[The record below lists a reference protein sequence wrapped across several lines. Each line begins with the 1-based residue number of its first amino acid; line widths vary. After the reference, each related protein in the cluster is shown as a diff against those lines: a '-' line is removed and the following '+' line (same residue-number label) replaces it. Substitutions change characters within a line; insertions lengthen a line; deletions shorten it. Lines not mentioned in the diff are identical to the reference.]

1 MNHQINDNNAPI
13 GGLGAIRIGCG
24 AGFSGD
30 RLEPAI
36 ILAEQGNLDY
46 LVLECLAERTIAL
59 AQKRKRA
66 DATKGYDPLLER
78 RIEGLLPILAK
89 NNIRLIT
96 NMGAANPIEGAKK
109 IVEIASKQGI
119 SVKVAAVIGD
129 ELSDKLV
136 EMGDEISKFNN
147 EDFAIALISNHSSL
161 NTPPTSLN
169 TPLSSLN
176 PHHPSLISA
185 NAYMGVEGILE
196 ALQSDAQIIITGRVA
211 DPSLFLAPM
220 IHEFGW
226 ATDDYNLL
234 GQGTIVGH
242 LLECAGQIT
251 GGYFADPIT
260 KPVTNLDTL
269 GHPFADVFA
278 DGSAI
283 ISKVSGTGGVVNL
296 ATVKEQLLYEVVN
309 PHAYLTPDVSAN
321 FTTVQLEQMGADQ
334 VKVWGG
340 TGQEKP
346 STLKVSVGYQAGF
359 LGEGEI
365 SYAGAN
371 ALARAKLAGD
381 TLEKRLKADFP
392 DLRTDYVGVS
402 AIHRTDFNHHLEPYE
417 VRLRLAA
424 NAATAQK
431 AAIIGEEVEA
441 LYTNGPAGGG
451 GARKYVTELVGIV
464 SVLVD
469 REKVNSEVI
478 LFSPLTPRGGGAPL
492 RPSNGGVKDRIQI
505 DYNSFIYSSLTQK
518 TTEQT
523 IATKVPPLGA
533 RGLYGIAHSRAGD
546 KGNTSTL
553 SLIPYDAKDYELLYQ
568 KVTVER
574 VKEHLKDIVSGE
586 IVRYELPN
594 ISSLL
599 FVCQDALLTGVTTSL
614 AIDTHGKALSYALLE
629 MEIE

>member
-1 MNHQINDNNAPI
+1 MKNK
-13 GGLGAIRIGCG
+13 IRIGCG

-109 IVEIASKQGI
+109 IVEIAQKQGI

-136 EMGDEISKFNN
+136 AMSDEISKFNN
-147 EDFAIALISNHSSL
+147 EDFAIALITPPSSL
-161 NTPPTSLN
+161 NTPPS
-169 TPLSSLN
+169 
-176 PHHPSLISA
+176 SLISA

-226 ATDDYNLL
+226 ATDNYNLL

-283 ISKVSGTGGVVNL
+283 ISKVAGTGGVVNL

-321 FTTVQLEQMGADQ
+321 FTTVHLEEIGDNQ

-371 ALARAKLAGD
+371 ALARAQLAGD

-451 GARKYVTELVGIV
+451 GARKYVTELIGIV

-469 REKVNSEVI
+469 RKKVSPEVI
-478 LFSPLTPRGGGAPL
+478 LF
-492 RPSNGGVKDRIQI
+492 
-505 DYNSFIYSSLTQK
+505 
-518 TTEQT
+518 
-523 IATKVPPLGA
+523 
-533 RGLYGIAHSRAGD
+533 
-546 KGNTSTL
+546 
-553 SLIPYDAKDYELLYQ
+553 
-568 KVTVER
+568 
-574 VKEHLKDIVSGE
+574 
-586 IVRYELPN
+586 
-594 ISSLL
+594 
-599 FVCQDALLTGVTTSL
+599 
-614 AIDTHGKALSYALLE
+614 
-629 MEIE
+629 

>member
-1 MNHQINDNNAPI
+1 MKNK
-13 GGLGAIRIGCG
+13 IRIGCG

-36 ILAEQGNLDY
+36 ILAEKGELDY

-59 AQKRKRA
+59 AQKRKLQ
-66 DATKGYDPLLER
+66 DPTKGYDPLLER
-78 RIEGLLPILAK
+78 RIEGLLPILVK
-89 NNIRLIT
+89 NNVRLIT
-96 NMGAANPIEGAKK
+96 NMGAANPIAGAKK
-109 IVEIASKQGI
+109 IIEIANILGI
-119 SVKVAAVIGD
+119 KVKVAAVGGD
-129 ELSDKLV
+129 DLSNTLE
-136 EMGDEISKFNN
+136 EMSDEISTFNN
-147 EDFAIALISNHSSL
+147 EDFAINLIKNH
-161 NTPPTSLN
+161 P
-169 TPLSSLN
+169 SLN
-176 PHHPSLISA
+176 PHHSPLISA
-185 NAYMGVEGILE
+185 NAYIGIEGILE
-196 ALQSDAQIIITGRVA
+196 ALQSDAQVIITGRVA

-226 ATDDYNLL
+226 ATDAYNLL
-234 GQGTIVGH
+234 GQGTVVGH

-260 KPVTNLDTL
+260 KPVTNMDTL

-283 ISKVSGTGGVVNL
+283 ISKVEGTGGIVNL
-296 ATVKEQLLYEVVN
+296 ATAKEQLLYEVVN
-309 PHAYLTPDVSAN
+309 PFAYLTPDVSAN
-321 FTTVQLEQMGADQ
+321 FTTVQLDEIAENQ

-371 ALARAKLAGD
+371 ALARAKLAGE
-381 TLEKRLKADFP
+381 TLEKRLKTNFS

-402 AIHRTDFNHHLEPYE
+402 AIHRTDFEHAIEPYE
-417 VRLRLAA
+417 VRLRISA
-424 NAATAQK
+424 NADTAQK
-431 AAIIGEEVEA
+431 AALIGEEVEA

-451 GARKYVTELVGIV
+451 GARKFVTELVGIV

-469 REKVNSEVI
+469 RQKVMPEVKI
-478 LFSPLTPRGGGAPL
+478 FSPPTPE
-492 RPSNGGVKDRIQI
+492 GGVKGRIQT
-505 DYNSFIYSSLTQK
+505 DYNSFIYSSYTQK
-518 TTEQT
+518 TTEQN
-523 IATKVPPLGA
+523 INMKVPPSGV
-533 RGLYGIAHSRAGD
+533 RGLYQIAHSRAGD
-546 KGNTSTL
+546 KGNISTL
-553 SLIPYDAKDYELLYQ
+553 SLIPYDAKDYELLCQ

-586 IVRYELPN
+586 IVRYEMPN
-594 ISSLL
+594 ISALL

-629 MEIE
+629 MEIEL